1 MSVLSVLSVLYS
13 LLMVMP
19 ASCWL
24 LHEPQ
29 RVIQQGKARCWDD
42 SKRTERFQKSNG
54 QQCGKSY
61 SIQKWFTTMYFRGLH
76 LLRSTCQLQE
86 IGCVCPGPREEA
98 LFCDI
103 VETA

>member
-1 MSVLSVLSVLYS
+1 MSVLYG

-29 RVIQQGKARCWDD
+29 RVIQQSKARCWDD

-54 QQCGKSY
+54 QQCGKSD
-61 SIQKWFTTMYFRGLH
+61 SKVVHHNVFPGLA
-76 LLRSTCQLQE
+76 LAPLDLPAPGNRLCLPRSS
-86 IGCVCPGPREEA
+86 
-98 LFCDI
+98 
-103 VETA
+103 